1 MTTDRTD
8 PEIVDAVPADEDPT
22 ELWAS
27 THPRTFDERAESL
40 LSVVAAQAGLSE
52 YVAVHQNRDQIEAS
66 ARDWLRAAGVDELL
80 WRLDQACERLQDAW
94 GREQAQAERA
104 EQLHAA
110 LQASRAQ
117 GRRGRDAASLARTEL
132 ASGTSRAIDAHP
144 GAAFADDVLANYLD
158 GKPLA
163 AERPDADQRWAD
175 GAART
180 PAAEPTTADLLRELA
195 RTETRIAHSLAQ
207 VVERIANPLV
217 VVQADGPTG
226 DR

>member
-1 MTTDRTD
+1 VTTDRTD
-8 PEIVDAVPADEDPT
+8 PEIVDAVPADEDPA

-27 THPRTFDERAESL
+27 THPRTLDERADAL
-40 LSVVAAQAGLSE
+40 IRAVAEWAGLTAPDPYPDE
-52 YVAVHQNRDQIEAS
+52 VALAGR
-66 ARDWLRAAGVDELL
+66 RWLHAAGVDELL

-94 GREQAQAERA
+94 GRERTQADRA
-104 EQLHAA
+104 DKLHAA

-117 GRRGRDAASLARTEL
+117 VRRGRDAASLARTEL
-132 ASGTSRAIDAHP
+132 AAGAPSAIDTHP

-163 AERPDADQRWAD
+163 AVRPDADERWAD
-175 GAART
+175 AAART